1 MSVRVAAKV
10 RLAALIP
17 AAAVASTYSAYSAMT
32 AQRTAV
38 VGRLKRGIP
47 DHHALLLILSFVSA
61 PAFADA
67 SGALRF
73 QSRFLRVELA
83 QHSPA
88 FVILAVDSLGK
99 GKLSVSP
106 ILAPVGLQRTF
117 EARRNGPR
125 MEYRPAGA
133 ARKSQPSWT
142 FEISPRQMRFRSSY
156 GGKDPPAPLVMD
168 FDLQL
173 CHATLLGL
181 MNDDGSVR
189 LPALL
194 HLPDHGTFR
203 ITSSLQP
210 GLSLGYE
217 VLPYPGQDPKRKL
230 LRVIFPAASQALARL
245 EYRLEVVAIYPES
258 AQVDGDPRFDGFR
271 RNFLNIF
278 QQSPRFRSLANN
290 AASDACAIVTYEY
303 GEMAL
308 EAPPLAPS
316 LTAFDLL
323 RQTLDRYLQGM
334 KGCGMTGY
342 NAGTKN
348 ETGFDFLDA
357 YPSLV
362 IAGADYV
369 LGSKDE
375 TWLRKNYSGLQ
386 GWAAKM
392 LAFDTDGD
400 GLLEYPQTRQSGPWP
415 WNHPANWWD
424 AIWFTNKDAYSNA
437 LAYHAC
443 LQMAKVARLAGK
455 PEDERF
461 YSERAEK
468 LRSAY
473 VTTFYNPDTGVL
485 AGWKDKSGK
494 LHDYYFTSV
503 NGMAI
508 ALGLV
513 PKPEAN
519 SIMDRM
525 LAKMKEVGY
534 DRFDLGLPGNL
545 IPVRKEDYNSVG
557 IEWGG
562 PEKDDGSDAFQNYEN
577 GGATACFVYY
587 TLDALYG
594 LGRRR
599 DADRILF
606 PLLRSFEAGGF
617 QGRGPGGRTYDWKRW
632 DGTPKGYEGLLADG
646 YLSLLA
652 VLSRQLDHHAYQ

>member
-1 MSVRVAAKV
+1 MSVQ
-10 RLAALIP
+10 RLAIVRRFTRAILDP
-17 AAAVASTYSAYSAMT
+17 SA
-32 AQRTAV
+32 
-38 VGRLKRGIP
+38 P
-47 DHHALLLILSFVSA
+47 LLVLSFISVSA
-61 PAFADA
+61 FAGPT
-67 SGALRF
+67 GALKYR
-73 QSRFLRVELA
+73 SRFLRVELA
-83 QHSPA
+83 QHNPA
-88 FVILAVDSLGK
+88 FVTLAVDSLGK
-99 GKLSVSP
+99 GKLDVSP
-106 ILAPVGLQRTF
+106 MLAHPSPPSSSGV
-117 EARRNGPR
+117 RRNGQR
-125 MEYRPAGA
+125 VEYRPAGA
-133 ARKSQPSWT
+133 ARTSPPSWS
-142 FEISPRQMRFRSSY
+142 FEISARQIRFQSAY
-156 GGKDPPAPLVMD
+156 GGKDPASPLRMD

-203 ITSSLQP
+203 ITSNPSL

-217 VLPYPGQDPKRKL
+217 VLPYPGPEPKRKF
-230 LRVIFPAASQALARL
+230 LRVTFPGGTRALPRL
-245 EYRLEVVAIYPES
+245 QYTLEVVAIYPGG
-258 AQVDGDPRFDGFR
+258 AKVDHDPRFDGFR

-290 AASDACAIVTYEY
+290 AASDACAIVAYEY
-303 GEMAL
+303 GEVAL
-308 EAPPLAPS
+308 QTPPLAPG
-316 LTAFDLL
+316 LTALDLL
-323 RQTLDRYLQGM
+323 RQTLDRYLGGM

-342 NAGTKN
+342 NAGTKD

-369 LGSKDE
+369 LGGKDKS
-375 TWLRKNYSGLQ
+375 WLRKNYSGLHA
-386 GWAAKM
+386 WAARM

-424 AIWFTNKDAYSNA
+424 AIWFTNQDAYSNA
-437 LAYHAC
+437 LAYRAC
-443 LQMAKVARLAGK
+443 LQMAKVAHFAGK
-455 PEDERF
+455 PDDERY
-461 YSERAEK
+461 YSAHAEK
-468 LRSAY
+468 LRSVY

-485 AGWKDKSGK
+485 AGWKATDGK

-508 ALGLV
+508 AYGLV
-513 PKPEAN
+513 PRAQAN
-519 SIMDRM
+519 QIMDRM
-525 LAKMKEVGY
+525 FAKMKEVGY

-587 TLDALYG
+587 TLDALYW
-594 LGRRR
+594 LGRHQE
-599 DADRILF
+599 ADGILF
-606 PLLRSFEAGGF
+606 PLLRSFEDGAF
-617 QGRGPGGRTYDWKRW
+617 QGRGPSGRTYDWKRW

-652 VLSRQLDHHAYQ
+652 VLSRQLGRHAYQ

>member
-10 RLAALIP
+10 RLAALSP
-17 AAAVASTYSAYSAMT
+17 AAADASTYSAYSAMI
-32 AQRTAV
+32 AQRIAI

-47 DHHALLLILSFVSA
+47 DHRALLLILSLVSA
-61 PAFADA
+61 SALADA

-83 QHSPA
+83 QHNPA
-88 FVILAVDSLGK
+88 FVTLAVDSLGK

-106 ILAPVGLQRTF
+106 ILAPVGPQRTF

-125 MEYRPAGA
+125 VEYRPVGA
-133 ARKSQPSWT
+133 TRTSPPSWS
-142 FEISPRQMRFRSSY
+142 FEISTRQMRFQSVY
-156 GGKDPPAPLVMD
+156 GGKDPASPLLMD

-203 ITSSLQP
+203 ITSKARP
-210 GLSLGYE
+210 GLSLSYE
-217 VLPYPGQDPKRKL
+217 VLPYPGQDPKRKF
-230 LRVIFPAASQALARL
+230 LRVVFPGASRALPRLQFALQA
-245 EYRLEVVAIYPES
+245 VAIYPGG
-258 AQVDGDPRFDGFR
+258 AKVDGDPRFDGFR

-278 QQSPRFRSLANN
+278 QQSPHFRSLANN
-290 AASDACAIVTYEY
+290 AASDACAIVAYEY
-303 GEMAL
+303 GEVAL
-308 EAPPLAPS
+308 EAPPLAPG
-316 LTAFDLL
+316 LTALDLL
-323 RQTLDRYLQGM
+323 RQTLDRYLGGM

-375 TWLRKNYSGLQ
+375 SWLRMNYSGLR

-400 GLLEYPQTRQSGPWP
+400 GLLEYSQTRQSGPWP

-437 LAYHAC
+437 LAYRAC

-455 PEDERF
+455 PEDERY
-461 YSERAEK
+461 YSTRAEK
-468 LRSAY
+468 LRSVYAA
-473 VTTFYNPDTGVL
+473 TFYNPDTGVL

-508 ALGLV
+508 AYGLV
-513 PKPEAN
+513 PRTQAN
-519 SIMDRM
+519 QIMDRM

-545 IPVRKEDYNSVG
+545 IPIRKEDYNAVG

-562 PEKDDGSDAFQNYEN
+562 PERDDGSDAFQNYEN

-587 TLDALYG
+587 TLDALYW
-594 LGRRR
+594 LGRRQE
-599 DADRILF
+599 ADRILF
-606 PLLRSFEAGGF
+606 PLLRSFEDGGF

-652 VLSRQLDHHAYQ
+652 VLSRQLDRHANQ

>member
-1 MSVRVAAKV
+1 MLRELGLIEIDDMTLNLNKTPRSEGLSITR
-10 RLAALIP
+10 ALLLH
-17 AAAVASTYSAYSAMT
+17 S
-32 AQRTAV
+32 
-38 VGRLKRGIP
+38 
-47 DHHALLLILSFVSA
+47 ALLLIPSLVSA
-61 PAFADA
+61 SAFAKA
-67 SGALRF
+67 KGALKF
-73 QSRFLRVELA
+73 QSEFLRVELA
-83 QHSPA
+83 ERHPA
-88 FVILAVDSLGK
+88 FVTLAVDSLGK
-99 GKLSVSP
+99 GKLSVNP
-106 ILAPVGLQRTF
+106 VLAPKSPAGGYEAFRDGQRV
-117 EARRNGPR
+117 
-125 MEYRPAGA
+125 EYRPAGA
-133 ARKSQPSWT
+133 ARTSPPSWS
-142 FEISPRQMRFRSSY
+142 FEVSTRRMRFESVD
-156 GGKDPPAPLVMD
+156 GGKAPFPPLVMD

-173 CHATLLGL
+173 CHVTLLGL
-181 MNDDGSVR
+181 MNDNGSVR

-203 ITSSLQP
+203 ITSNAQP
-210 GLSLGYE
+210 GMNLGYE
-217 VLPYPGQDPKRKL
+217 VLPYPGRDPKRKF
-230 LRVIFPAASQALARL
+230 LRVIFPGASQTVPRL
-245 EYRLEVVAIYPES
+245 QYRLEVVAIYPED
-258 AQVDGDPRFDGFR
+258 AKIDDDPRFDGFR

-290 AASDACAIVTYEY
+290 AASDACAIVAYEY
-303 GEMAL
+303 GEVAL
-308 EAPPLAPS
+308 ETPPLAPG
-316 LTAFDLL
+316 LTALDLL
-323 RQTLDRYLQGM
+323 RQTLDRYLEGM

-369 LGSKDE
+369 LGSRDE
-375 TWLRKNYSGLQ
+375 SWLQRNYSGLQ
-386 GWAAKM
+386 AWTAKM

-437 LAYHAC
+437 LAYRA
-443 LQMAKVARLAGK
+443 LRQMAKVARFAGR
-455 PEDERF
+455 PQDERS

-468 LRSAY
+468 LRSVYA
-473 VTTFYNPDTGVL
+473 TTFYHPQTGVL

-513 PKPEAN
+513 PKEQAN
-519 SIMDRM
+519 QIMDHM

-545 IPVRKEDYNSVG
+545 IPVRKEDYNAVG

-587 TLDALYG
+587 TLDALYW
-594 LGRRR
+594 LGRRQ

-606 PLLRSFEAGGF
+606 PLLRSFEDGGF

-652 VLSRQLDHHAYQ
+652 VLSRQLDRHVYQ